1 MKIKIN
7 PKSLKGN
14 IMIPASKSLCHRAII
29 CAGLSQGEST
39 ISNIMFSK
47 DIQATCNAM
56 KALGVGIV
64 IDKHR
69 VKVSGKSSSLVKEK
83 NINCNESGS
92 TLRFMIPIVA
102 TLGQTFTFN
111 GEGKLVERPL
121 DDYYKIFEEKNIDY
135 INNEGKLPLTIKGRL
150 TPSEY
155 KIRGDVSSQF
165 ITGLLFALPLLD
177 GDSKITIT
185 TELESKG
192 YVDLTIDMLNKF
204 SIAIENRNYKEF
216 IIKGN
221 QQYKARD
228 YDVEGDFSQV
238 AFWLVAGL
246 LGCDIS
252 CGGMNIS
259 SIQGDRDILDIIKL
273 MGGNIE
279 ISDSWIRSIPKETK
293 GAIIDAKDVPD
304 LVPVLAVL
312 ASLSKGKTKIINASR
327 LRFKES
333 DRLKAISEEL
343 SKIGANIKETEDGL
357 IINGVE
363 SLKGGEV
370 SSWNDH
376 RIAMALAVASVRCT
390 EPLIIDGAESV
401 SKSYPNFWT
410 HFKELGGDICEWNM
424 G

>member
-1 MKIKIN
+1 MRIKIN
-7 PKSLKGN
+7 PKNLKGQ

-29 CAGLSQGEST
+29 CAGLSQGESN

-47 DIQATCNAM
+47 DIEATCNAM
-56 KALGVGIV
+56 KALGVGIS
-64 IDKHR
+64 IDKDK
-69 VKVSGKSSSLVKEK
+69 VKVSGKSSLLVKEK

-92 TLRFMIPIVA
+92 TLRFMIPIAA
-102 TLGQTFTFN
+102 TLGQNVTFN

-121 DDYYKIFEEKNIDY
+121 DDYYKIFKEKNIEY
-135 INNEGKLPLTIKGRL
+135 INNEGKLPLTIKGKL

-155 KIRGDVSSQF
+155 RIKGDVSSQF
-165 ITGLLFALPLLD
+165 ITGLLFALPLLH
-177 GDSKITIT
+177 GDSKIIIT
-185 TELESKG
+185 TELESRG

-204 SIAIENRNYKEF
+204 SINIENRNYKEF

-221 QQYKARD
+221 QQYKSRD

-259 SIQGDRDILDIIKL
+259 SIQGDRGILDIIKS
-273 MGGNIE
+273 MSGEIE
-279 ISDSWIRSIPKETK
+279 ISDSFMKSIPKETT
-293 GAIIDAKDVPD
+293 GAVIDAKDVPD

-312 ASLSKGKTKIINASR
+312 ASLSKGRTEIINASR

-363 SLKGGEV
+363 SFKGGEV
-370 SSWNDH
+370 RCWNDH

-401 SKSYPNFWT
+401 SKSYPNFWE
-410 HFKELGGDICEWNM
+410 HFKELGGDICEWNV